1 MQFQVTTEFL
11 DKLRE
16 AIKSNNE
23 NFVSEQLHELFPAD
37 IAEILNE
44 LDLEEGKYLYTH
56 LDEQQAA
63 DVLVELDEDVRE
75 RFLASLS
82 SKEIAE
88 KFIDNLE
95 SDEAADV
102 IGELPEEK
110 QDEVLSHIEDSEQ
123 ASDVEELLKYDEKSA
138 GGLMMKELVCVNVN
152 ASMLDCVR
160 EMRKHADDIE
170 HVYSIYVV
178 DDQERLVGLISLKD
192 VLTKSLRE
200 KVKDVMNTEF
210 ISVKAN
216 MDAEEV
222 AKIMEKYDLVFVPVV
237 DGLDRLVGRITFD
250 DVLDVIR
257 EEETEDVQKMAG
269 MDALDE
275 PYMSSSLFKM
285 VRKRAGWLVI
295 LFIGEGFTATAMG
308 FFEDK
313 IHKATVLALFV
324 PLIIS
329 SGGNT
334 GSQASSL
341 IIRALA
347 LGQVSIPEWWKIF
360 SKEIRVGLILGI
372 LLGAIGFLRVA
383 IWQAFV
389 NFYGPHWMLVG
400 AAVGGSLV
408 GVVVWGNLIG
418 SLFPLFLKRLGL
430 DPAVSSAPFVAT
442 FVDVTGLVIYFS
454 IASLLL
460 SEMLG

>member
-23 NFVSEQLHELFPAD
+23 KFVSDQLHELFPPD

-44 LDLEEGKYLYTH
+44 LSVDEAKYLYKH

-63 DVLVELDEDVRE
+63 DVLVELEEDVRE

-102 IGELPEEK
+102 IQELPEEK
-110 QDEVLSHIEDSEQ
+110 QDEVLSHMEDSEQ
-123 ASDVEELLKYDEKSA
+123 ASDVEELLKYDEKTA
-138 GGLMMKELVCVNVN
+138 GGIMMKELVSVH
-152 ASMLDCVR
+152 LDKNMFECVR
-160 EMRKHADDIE
+160 QMRQYAEHIE
-170 HVYSIYVV
+170 DVYTIYVV
-178 DDQERLVGLISLKD
+178 DDQEKLVGLVPLKKL
-192 VLTKSLRE
+192 LTVSLRE
-200 KVKDVMNTEF
+200 KISKVMKKEF
-210 ISVKAN
+210 ISVRAN
-216 MDAEEV
+216 LDVEEV

-237 DGLDRLVGRITFD
+237 DALGRLVGRITFD
-250 DVLDVIR
+250 DVMDVIR

-269 MDALDE
+269 MEALDE
-275 PYMSSSLFKM
+275 PYMNVSLWGMLK
-285 VRKRAGWLVI
+285 KRAGWLVI
-295 LFIGEGFTATAMG
+295 LFIGESFTATAMS
-308 FFEDK
+308 FFEDR
-313 IHKATVLALFV
+313 IQKAVVLALFV

-341 IIRALA
+341 IIRAIA
-347 LGQVSIPEWWKIF
+347 LGEVTVREWWRIF
-360 SKEIRVGLILGI
+360 SKEIRVGFALGC
-372 LLGAIGFLRVA
+372 LLGLIGFLRVA
-383 IWQAFV
+383 IWQAFAH
-389 NFYGPHWMLVG
+389 FYGPHWMMIGL
-400 AAVGGSLV
+400 AVGVSLV
-408 GVVVWGNLIG
+408 GVVLWGNLIG
-418 SLFPLFLKRLGL
+418 SLFPLFLKRVGL

-442 FVDVTGLVIYFS
+442 FVDVTGLVIYFTV
-454 IASLLL
+454 ASLLL
-460 SEMLG
+460 SELMT